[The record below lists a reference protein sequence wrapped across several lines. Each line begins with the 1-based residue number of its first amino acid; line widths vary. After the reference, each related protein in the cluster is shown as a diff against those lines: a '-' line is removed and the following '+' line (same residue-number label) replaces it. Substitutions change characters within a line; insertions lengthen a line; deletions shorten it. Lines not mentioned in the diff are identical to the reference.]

1 MKATRVFAA
10 SALSVAM
17 MATIGA
23 GAAALA
29 HPGRPGAG
37 PPTGG
42 TPVGKQTLRDLA
54 KWNKLQVGAAVDMTA
69 LAEDDTY
76 RDTIAAQF
84 SSVTAENVMKWE
96 TLEPVRGERDYG
108 PADELVD
115 FAARNKQVVR
125 GHVLVWHNQNPAW
138 LTEGVESGEIGPTE
152 LRQILRDHITDT
164 VRHFKGRI
172 HQWDVA
178 NEIFDDNADLRDT
191 IWLRELGPSYIADAF
206 RWAHRADPAAK
217 LFLNDYN
224 VEGISAKSTAYYDL
238 VRELRRQKVPV
249 HGMGIQGRLG
259 AQYGFWP
266 ATAVA
271 ENLRRFEALGLETA
285 VTEADVRMP
294 MPTDVFKLQAQAQ
307 GFNTLLQGC
316 LLATRCHSFTFW
328 GVTDKY
334 SWVPDWF
341 EGEGAANIYDEQY
354 QPKPAYDAVR
364 ATLAMAVPPGR

>member
-1 MKATRVFAA
+1 MKATRILAA
-10 SALSVAM
+10 GVLSVAM
-17 MATIGA
+17 MATVGA
-23 GAAALA
+23 SASATS
-29 HPGRPGAG
+29 HSGRPPVGG
-37 PPTGG
+37 PPVTD
-42 TPVGKQTLRDLA
+42 QSLRGLA
-54 KWNKLQVGAAVDMTA
+54 KWNKLQVGTAVNMTA
-69 LAEDDTY
+69 LAEDETY
-76 RDTIAAQF
+76 RDRIATEF

-115 FAARNKQVVR
+115 FARRNKQVVR

-138 LTEGVESGEIGPTE
+138 LTEGVESGEIDATE
-152 LRQILRDHITDT
+152 LRQILREHVTET

-178 NEIFDDNADLRDT
+178 NEIFDDNAELRDS

-206 RWAHRADPAAK
+206 RWAHRADPTAK

-238 VRELRRQKVPV
+238 VRELRRQRVPV
-249 HGMGIQGRLG
+249 HGMGIQGHLG
-259 AQYGFWP
+259 IQYGFWS

-294 MPTDVFKLQAQAQ
+294 MPTDVIKLQSQAQ
-307 GFNTLLQGC
+307 GYNTLLQGC
-316 LLATRCHSFTFW
+316 LLADRCNSFTFW
-328 GVTDKY
+328 GFTDKY

-341 EGEGAANIYDEQY
+341 DGEGAANILDEEY

-364 ATLAMAVPPGR
+364 ATLGLAVPTRR